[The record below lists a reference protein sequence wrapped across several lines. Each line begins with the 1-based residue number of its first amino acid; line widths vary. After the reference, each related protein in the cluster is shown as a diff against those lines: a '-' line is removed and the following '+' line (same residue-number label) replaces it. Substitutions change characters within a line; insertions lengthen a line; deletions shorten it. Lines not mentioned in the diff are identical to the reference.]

1 MSLRKHKDSSL
12 LSPFPQR
19 WDKDGFTQ
27 SDGEEEKGV
36 VMAYAG
42 VHSDPLSPY
51 PFFLQRL
58 PPSLRRPR
66 LSPSQIPLCLHT
78 GARNSAL
85 KAGAWP

>member
-1 MSLRKHKDSSL
+1 MKI
-12 LSPFPQR
+12 PAFPPSAP
-19 WDKDGFTQ
+19 KDGTKLVYRRK
-27 SDGEEEKGV
+27 DEEGKGV

-66 LSPSQIPLCLHT
+66 LSPSQTPLCLHT
-78 GARNSAL
+78 GARSSAP